1 VEATVVQARLSKRS
15 INALKPKAKP
25 YVVFDGELS
34 MPGFGVRVMPSR
46 FKSFFLSYRPKGRD
60 GLARRGAPKK
70 RCAIGPYGPVTAD
83 QARDKALALLAR
95 ICWCRPAGRAIA
107 LP

>member
-1 VEATVVQARLSKRS
+1 VVQARLSKRT
-15 INALKPKAKP
+15 IDALKPKAKP

-34 MPGFGVRVMPSR
+34 LPGFGVRVMPSG

-60 GLARRGAPKK
+60 GLARRDAPKM

-83 QARDKALALLAR
+83 HAGYGLAPTR
-95 ICWCRPAGRAIA
+95 RPSNRAVGA
-107 LP
+107 PSRSRS